1 MVAKKSYKK
10 RRKTYKKNKYLNKK
24 GGFITN
30 IAMGVGALG
39 VLVAGILGYNAINK
53 KKKPKNEP
61 ELTEL
66 QSEYAPEVQRNIDKR
81 NQESVKRDEENK
93 GVYDEVVTDTGAWAG
108 GRKKKRKTM
117 KKKR

>member
-24 GGFITN
+24 GGYIAN

-39 VLVAGILGYNAINK
+39 VFVAGILGYNAINNK

-66 QSEYAPEVQRNIDKR
+66 QSEYAPEV
-81 NQESVKRDEENK
+81 
-93 GVYDEVVTDTGAWAG
+93 
-108 GRKKKRKTM
+108 
-117 KKKR
+117 